1 MDDNQVVYNTGHE
14 ESDNNSDEDIVI
26 DDKEKNFPLEDSD
39 DEEKGEDSGD
49 ESNDEKLEHRY
60 VVDIFHFDIFHLELI
75 LK

>member
-1 MDDNQVVYNTGHE
+1 M
-14 ESDNNSDEDIVI
+14 
-26 DDKEKNFPLEDSD
+26 DDKEKFFALEDSD